1 MKSYADNFCIL
12 RLLNFS
18 FLKFYNS
25 QKIISYYEHHYVETD
40 TNLAAKWADFLKML
54 ISLTNSLIIHF
65 FMYKK

>member
-1 MKSYADNFCIL
+1 MKSYADNFFFIQ

-40 TNLAAKWADFLKML
+40 TNLAAKWADLKK
-54 ISLTNSLIIHF
+54 NANQP
-65 FMYKK
+65 Y